1 MAQNRSVITSP
12 SEEEAAEV
20 EQQRIYFFA
29 RHCWPIKANLAPSGR
44 CTWGDVFKRHSGMS
58 LHEYSEH
65 ARKLKLRTK
74 YGIPDKLP

>member
-1 MAQNRSVITSP
+1 MAQKRSRTTSP
-12 SEEEAAEV
+12 SEEGGAEL
-20 EQQRIYFFA
+20 EQQRIYFLA
-29 RHCWPIKANLAPSGR
+29 RHCWPRRSQLAPRGR
-44 CTWGDVFKRHSGMS
+44 ETWAEVFKRHSGMT